1 MFEVYKDCLS
11 AIWKWTKELL
21 VGLAVLLP
29 GIIFLI
35 YMFAA
40 NMPDVGIIPGL
51 LVIAAIALWAPIPLR
66 PVFFQGQKL
75 IECYV
80 TMFGAIGIAIAFCLV
95 LLGWLVWLL
104 LPILTGLVISA
115 VLNREPKPLECVGTI
130 VFNIVWGPGAHYVYQ
145 KLLDKV
151 IK

>member
-1 MFEVYKDCLS
+1 MLKFYIDAFKFVWSWIKKFLL
-11 AIWKWTKELL
+11 AIT
-21 VGLAVLLP
+21 VPLP

-35 YMFAA
+35 YMFFA

-51 LVIAAIALWAPIPLR
+51 LVIAAITLWAPIPLR
-66 PVFFQGQKL
+66 PFFFQGQKL

-80 TMFGAIGIAIAFCLV
+80 TMFGAIGIAIVVCLV
-95 LLGWLVWLL
+95 FFGLLVWLL

-151 IK
+151 LK

>member
-1 MFEVYKDCLS
+1 MLQFYIEAFKFVWSWIKKFLL
-11 AIWKWTKELL
+11 AIT
-21 VGLAVLLP
+21 VLLP

-66 PVFFQGQKL
+66 PFFFQGQKL
-75 IECYV
+75 IGCYV

-95 LLGWLVWLL
+95 LFGWLVWLL

>member
-1 MFEVYKDCLS
+1 MLKFYIEALKFV
-11 AIWKWTKELL
+11 WTWTKKFLL
-21 VGLAVLLP
+21 AITVLLP

-51 LVIAAIALWAPIPLR
+51 LVIAAIVVWAPIPLR
-66 PVFFQGQKL
+66 PSFFQCQKW
-75 IECYV
+75 IECYL
-80 TMFGAIGIAIAFCLV
+80 TMFGAIGIVIEFFLV
-95 LLGWLVWLL
+95 CFGWVVWLL
-104 LPILTGLVISA
+104 LPVLTGLAISA

-145 KLLDKV
+145 KLFDKV

>member
-1 MFEVYKDCLS
+1 MLKFYIDALKFV
-11 AIWKWTKELL
+11 WKWTKNFLL
-21 VGLAVLLP
+21 AITVLLP

-40 NMPDVGIIPGL
+40 NMPDVGIIPGI
-51 LVIAAIALWAPIPLR
+51 LVIAAIALWAPSPLR
-66 PVFFQGQKL
+66 PFFFKGQKL

-80 TMFGAIGIAIAFCLV
+80 TMFAGIGISIVFCSV
-95 LLGWLVWLL
+95 LLFWFVWVL
-104 LPILTGLVISA
+104 LPVLTGLAISA
-115 VLNREPKPLECVGTI
+115 VLNREPQPLECVGTI
-130 VFNIVWGPGAHYVYQ
+130 VFNIAWAPGAHYVYQ

>member
-1 MFEVYKDCLS
+1 MLEVYKDCLS

-35 YMFAA
+35 YMFAT
-40 NMPDVGIIPGL
+40 NMPDVGIIQGI
-51 LVIAAIALWAPIPLR
+51 LVIASIALWAPIPLR
-66 PVFFQGQKL
+66 PFFFQGQKL

-80 TMFGAIGIAIAFCLV
+80 TMFGAIGIAIVVCLV
-95 LLGWLVWLL
+95 FFGLLVWLL

-151 IK
+151 LK

>member
-1 MFEVYKDCLS
+1 MLKFYIEAFKFV
-11 AIWKWTKELL
+11 WTWTKNFLL
-21 VGLAVLLP
+21 AITVLLP

-40 NMPDVGIIPGL
+40 NMPDVGIIPGI
-51 LVIAAIALWAPIPLR
+51 LVIAAIVLWAPIPLR
-66 PVFFQGQKL
+66 PFYFQGQNL

-80 TMFGAIGIAIAFCLV
+80 TMFGAIGVTIVFCLV
-95 LLGWLVWLL
+95 LLGWFVWLL

-130 VFNIVWGPGAHYVYQ
+130 VFNIAWGPGAHYVYQ

>member
-35 YMFAA
+35 YMFAT
-40 NMPDVGIIPGL
+40 NMPDVGIIQGI

-66 PVFFQGQKL
+66 PFFFQGQKL

>member
-1 MFEVYKDCLS
+1 MLKFYTDFLKFV
-11 AIWKWTKELL
+11 WTWTKKILL
-21 VGLAVLLP
+21 AITVLLP

-51 LVIAAIALWAPIPLR
+51 LVIASIALWAPIPLR
-66 PVFFQGQKL
+66 PFFFQGQKL
-75 IECYV
+75 IACYG
-80 TMFGAIGIAIAFCLV
+80 TMFGAIGVAIAFFLV
-95 LLGWLVWLL
+95 MFCWLVWLL

-130 VFNIVWGPGAHYVYQ
+130 AFNIAWGPGAHYVYQ

>member
-1 MFEVYKDCLS
+1 MLKFYIEAFKFVWSWIKKFLL
-11 AIWKWTKELL
+11 AIT
-21 VGLAVLLP
+21 VLLP

-35 YMFAA
+35 YMFVE

-66 PVFFQGQKL
+66 PFFFQGQKL

-80 TMFGAIGIAIAFCLV
+80 TMFGAIGIAIACCLV
-95 LLGWLVWLL
+95 FFCWIVWFF
-104 LPILTGLVISA
+104 LPILTGLVVSA
-115 VLNREPKPLECVGTI
+115 VLTREPKPLECVGTI
-130 VFNIVWGPGAHYVYQ
+130 VFNIVWGPGAHYMYQ

-151 IK
+151 LK